1 MMENKVDKKMTTV
14 DRDKSISR
22 LTVDEVR
29 EEIREEV
36 LWCWRLWAY
45 LCAIFSIEFWVLK
58 KPTPKE
64 E

>member
-1 MMENKVDKKMTTV
+1 MTTI

-29 EEIREEV
+29 EEPREEV

-45 LCAIFSIEFWVLK
+45 LCAIFSIDFWVLR
-58 KPTPKE
+58 KPTQKE